1 MFPTDIRIKLPSILH
16 MVWPGPTHFSWVTY
30 HCMPPLLI
38 NSWTMCPSPKNCSFF
53 FPKDIWPVSLLSL
66 SFFFVNPC
74 SSFRTQIARFVLSSL
89 FFSMPSSQ
97 DCLKDPAD
105 LFLEQVPC
113 ANRPQH
119 GTDHALMKATVNLS
133 VSPTGK
139 SGTVAFLSY
148 NSQQLAL
155 CICSANICWANVVK
169 GHTTSNWGNRGSNTN
184 SLGFKYST
192 VISIPCSHTSGED
205 RPCAFGVRLKHLHH
219 HPFHLTSGF
228 QDMSWNILRRRMCL
242 QL

>member
-1 MFPTDIRIKLPSILH
+1 MELQWIFENCNSSWAVFSLMFPTDIRIKLPSILH
-16 MVWPGPTHFSWVTY
+16 MVWPGPTHLSWVTY

-53 FPKDIWPVSLLSL
+53 FLKDIWPVSLFSL

-74 SSFRTQIARFVLSSL
+74 SSFRTQIARSVPSSL
-89 FFSMPSSQ
+89 FFSMSSPQ

-119 GTDHALMKATVNLS
+119 GTDHAVMKATVNLS

-148 NSQQLAL
+148 IFPA
-155 CICSANICWANVVK
+155 A
-169 GHTTSNWGNRGSNTN
+169 G
-184 SLGFKYST
+184 T
-192 VISIPCSHTSGED
+192 VHLFS
-205 RPCAFGVRLKHLHH
+205 KHL
-219 HPFHLTSGF
+219 LGKCS
-228 QDMSWNILRRRMCL
+228 
-242 QL
+242 